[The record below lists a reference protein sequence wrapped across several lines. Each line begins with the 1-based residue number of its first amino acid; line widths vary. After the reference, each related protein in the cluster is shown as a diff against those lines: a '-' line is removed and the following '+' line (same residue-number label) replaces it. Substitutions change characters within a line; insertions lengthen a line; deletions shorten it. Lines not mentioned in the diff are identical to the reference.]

1 MWLSGMMRLV
11 NFHLGASL
19 YVMAKVA
26 VDGSFE
32 GIFILLGGCALL
44 TLLVYENLADVA
56 VAVNQR
62 QVPVKASLCGLVSQT
77 LGPRVAVLLRMLVV
91 LNAFGVF
98 VSYGKTIM
106 DVYDA
111 VLQEGASAAAQG
123 VGAICVGCVGVLI
136 FCGSQIDGWDSLLA
150 NGTLLFL
157 LVALFFLEPV
167 PAPASVAKPWGE
179 LIESYGPSLVFAFS
193 SAEYVL
199 FACGVVNES
208 GDFLRG
214 VPVHRR
220 VRIIGSS
227 SVLISYILYLAVG
240 YGGAKAFGS
249 GVEEDI
255 LKNFALK
262 ESKHEFLS
270 ATVLATNGASLLL
283 SLPVFTE
290 TFLQYIRELLE
301 DLLPARLF
309 QQASESSGFVHLV
322 NPRRPWLGMA
332 WVLPVDLIAAHRAS
346 SLIDV
351 INLMS
356 SCTDYAFMFVFP
368 SLAFC
373 AAVPWSKR
381 PIRWTM
387 NVLLAV
393 LACCL
398 GSKPFYNELVPTD
411 MVLSPGSG
419 ANL

>member
-179 LIESYGPSLVFAFS
+179 LIES
-193 SAEYVL
+193 
-199 FACGVVNES
+199 
-208 GDFLRG
+208 
-214 VPVHRR
+214 
-220 VRIIGSS
+220 
-227 SVLISYILYLAVG
+227 
-240 YGGAKAFGS
+240 
-249 GVEEDI
+249 
-255 LKNFALK
+255 
-262 ESKHEFLS
+262 
-270 ATVLATNGASLLL
+270 
-283 SLPVFTE
+283 
-290 TFLQYIRELLE
+290 
-301 DLLPARLF
+301 
-309 QQASESSGFVHLV
+309 
-322 NPRRPWLGMA
+322 
-332 WVLPVDLIAAHRAS
+332 
-346 SLIDV
+346 
-351 INLMS
+351 
-356 SCTDYAFMFVFP
+356 
-368 SLAFC
+368 
-373 AAVPWSKR
+373 
-381 PIRWTM
+381 
-387 NVLLAV
+387 
-393 LACCL
+393 
-398 GSKPFYNELVPTD
+398 
-411 MVLSPGSG
+411 
-419 ANL
+419 